1 MLKRPSPER
10 GKAWRSVYRDIR
22 SRGVQMLRDLCFA
35 DADQRRGFRDL
46 TGPPTG
52 VSAPDRAG
60 LRWFGLTRAQY
71 EQDRA
76 ADDL

>member
-1 MLKRPSPER
+1 
-10 GKAWRSVYRDIR
+10 
-22 SRGVQMLRDLCFA
+22 MLRDLCFA